1 MVILVILRYTTT
13 TLANSPDNPI
23 ELYGDTYD
31 TPDMD
36 KRVMIYLSVENFQN
50 NDTCV
55 YTIRTGRDGVKELNT
70 RGEASQIYRYRFIY
84 GPKKALDSTFPH
96 YR

>member
-36 KRVMIYLSVENFQN
+36 KRVM
-50 NDTCV
+50 V
-55 YTIRTGRDGVKELNT
+55 YFL
-70 RGEASQIYRYRFIY
+70 
-84 GPKKALDSTFPH
+84 
-96 YR
+96 